1 MIHTDT
7 YVQIETFEGK
17 PILSRTQ
24 NYAYWRDLST
34 VVQAYLEDGS
44 LRQIDARDQD
54 LFVQNFLPG
63 LQRRWNQSLRHVPL
77 TAIYAPSVSSF
88 PGIRTHPCHRT
99 TIEPAFNVQKDSNLS
114 YERCLMAATSL
125 VVIPARAIALGL
137 PASEPARRSLRQA
150 AARSLVL
157 LSLED
162 FS

>member
-1 MIHTDT
+1 MIYTDT

-63 LQRRWNQSLRHVPL
+63 LQRRWNQSLRRVPL
-77 TAIYAPSVSSF
+77 TAIYAPSASSF
-88 PGIRTHPCHRT
+88 PGIRNHPCRRI
-99 TIEPAFNVQKDSNLS
+99 TIEPAFNVQEDPNLS

-125 VVIPARAIALGL
+125 VVISARAIALGL
-137 PASEPARRSLRQA
+137 PASEPARRSLRHGVA
-150 AARSLVL
+150 HSFVV